1 MLIYDL
7 IRGIYRSAEA
17 VTLNE
22 WHTVRVSRIDK
33 EGTLQVNN
41 ETIARG
47 TSGPPLNE
55 LNLELPF
62 YVGGV
67 P

>member
-1 MLIYDL
+1 
-7 IRGIYRSAEA
+7 
-17 VTLNE
+17 LNE